1 MVVMRALAAIL
12 LLMSLAAGAAA
23 ATPDYARESRWA
35 AEVVPQIVV
44 GDPVWLAT
52 PHRDRVLAIHAT
64 PPGQAKG
71 AVIVVHG
78 SGVHPDWGLI
88 GQLRSALA
96 DRGFATLSVQMP
108 VLAADADS
116 SEYAALYP
124 LAAERLDAAAAWLRE
139 RGQVHLAVVSHS
151 IGSAMVNAWLAQ
163 PKHATV
169 DAWVAIGLPRRFAS
183 SLRVP
188 VLDVHGERDFDDVIE
203 LAQERARRLPHDD
216 CSATVTLS
224 GTDHFLNGAVP
235 RAVER
240 IAPFLDAVFAGR
252 C

>member
-1 MVVMRALAAIL
+1 MRKLFAIPVFCVALVAR
-12 LLMSLAAGAAA
+12 A
-23 ATPDYARESRWA
+23 ATVAPDYARESRWA

-44 GDPVWLAT
+44 GDAVWLST
-52 PHRDRVLAIHAT
+52 PHRDRVLAIYAM
-64 PPGQAKG
+64 PAAPAKG

-78 SGVHPDWGLI
+78 SGVHPDWGLV

-108 VLAADADS
+108 VLAAAADS

-124 LAAERLDAAAAWLRE
+124 LAAERLDAAAAWLRAHG
-139 RGQVHLAVVSHS
+139 RTRVAVVSHS
-151 IGSAMVNAWLAQ
+151 IGSAMVDAWLAQ
-163 PKHATV
+163 PRHAAI
-169 DAWVAIGLPRRFAS
+169 DAWVAIGLPRPFAS
-183 SLRVP
+183 PLHLP

-203 LAQERARRLPHDD
+203 LAQQRARRLPRDD
-216 CSATVTLS
+216 CSATVTVS
-224 GTDHFLNGAVP
+224 DTDHFLDHAVP

-240 IAPFLDAVFAGR
+240 IVPFLEAAFAGR